1 MELEGQ
7 EDQNFSFRPLLY
19 VVINIAD
26 FMVLNLILL
35 ILKKLNLLFK
45 FTFWVVFELQFI
57 AFLQK
62 F

>member
-7 EDQNFSFRPLLY
+7 EDQNFSFRSLLY

-45 FTFWVVFELQFI
+45 FTFWVVFELQFV